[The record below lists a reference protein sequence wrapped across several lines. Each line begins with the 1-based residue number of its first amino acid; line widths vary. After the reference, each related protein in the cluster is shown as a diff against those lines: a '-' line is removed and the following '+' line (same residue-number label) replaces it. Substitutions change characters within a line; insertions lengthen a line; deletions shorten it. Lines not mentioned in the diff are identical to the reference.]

1 MKCVSIIGQSLVI
14 SATRDIWEEVSVKR
28 YKTQLTFKVNFCHA
42 FSRKILYSVE
52 VFVSRLWNDLC
63 FKSSLIFVGHWLGIW
78 RGSSSWSAWVSDR
91 CGGCW
96 NCGGWW
102 LAVGRIA
109 GLRKIERQRGRG
121 DNETKRERV
130 WKKQKQK
137 RNKK

>member
-78 RGSSSWSAWVSDR
+78 CGSSSWSAWVSDR

-109 GLRKIERQRGRG
+109 GLRKRERQRGRERQWDQEG
-121 DNETKRERV
+121 ESMKKTKT
-130 WKKQKQK
+130 KKE
-137 RNKK
+137 

>member
-1 MKCVSIIGQSLVI
+1 MKCVSIIGQSLVS

-42 FSRKILYSVE
+42 FSWKILYSVK
-52 VFVSRLWNDLC
+52 VFVSRLWNDLY

-78 RGSSSWSAWVSDR
+78 HGSSSWLVWVFDR
-91 CGGCW
+91 W

-109 GLRKIERQRGRG
+109 GLRKREGQRGRERQWDQEG
-121 DNETKRERV
+121 ESMKKTKT
-130 WKKQKQK
+130 KKE
-137 RNKK
+137 

>member
-96 NCGGWW
+96 NCGGWR

-109 GLRKIERQRGRG
+109 GLREGERERERQWDQEG
-121 DNETKRERV
+121 ESM
-130 WKKQKQK
+130 KKKKQK